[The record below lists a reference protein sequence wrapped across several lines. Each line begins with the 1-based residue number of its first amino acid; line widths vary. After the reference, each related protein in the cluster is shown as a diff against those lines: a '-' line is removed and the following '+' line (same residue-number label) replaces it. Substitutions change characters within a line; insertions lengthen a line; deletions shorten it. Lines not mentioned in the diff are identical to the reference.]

1 MDVERDVD
9 IDMEAAPQPRTGR
22 KRPFESPPPEPSA
35 FTNSPASS
43 NYSCK
48 RPRTSNEGSDG
59 DVAMSGEHDGGQ
71 SSGSGSS
78 SLGVRAMNASLRQM
92 RLSFHPQA
100 ATAAAPNGITT
111 SSAPFPSLPQPPAAE
126 PPQPGMTSASAS
138 ASVSASA
145 VVGMDVS
152 GGSGCGTR
160 VCQLCE
166 GRTVGGGGGG
176 GGGMVRCTHCERVAC
191 GECGGVCEACRLPF
205 CRLCT
210 TLDYSSDFPLLF
222 CLDCAA
228 RRCG

>member
-1 MDVERDVD
+1 MERDVD
-9 IDMEAAPQPRTGR
+9 IDMEAAPQPQTGR

-35 FTNSPASS
+35 FANSPASS
-43 NYSCK
+43 NYSGK

-111 SSAPFPSLPQPPAAE
+111 SSAPFPSLLQPPAAQP
-126 PPQPGMTSASAS
+126 PPQPATASAS

-145 VVGMDVS
+145 VVGTEVN
-152 GGSGCGTR
+152 GGSGG
-160 VCQLCE
+160 V
-166 GRTVGGGGGG
+166 
-176 GGGMVRCTHCERVAC
+176 MVRCTHCERVAC
-191 GECGGVCEACRLPF
+191 GEYGGVCEACRLTF

-210 TLDYSSDFPLLF
+210 TLE
-222 CLDCAA
+222 
-228 RRCG
+228 